1 MAPRTSA
8 CTKVLG
14 GPFLALPDC
23 VQAEAEQDQ
32 DGHRYQDGALLE
44 VSSQQEEYY
53 QYAEKG
59 DADGPAPLLGCFFI
73 KGADAVPL
81 ENQPY
86 HDRTC
91 TVEDE
96 GWSMQAIIN
105 DGDEYAESDP
115 DAGQGPV
122 FSAFF

>member
-1 MAPRTSA
+1 M
-8 CTKVLG
+8 
-14 GPFLALPDC
+14 
-23 VQAEAEQDQ
+23 QNQ
-32 DGHRYQDGALLE
+32 DGNRDQDGALLE
-44 VSSQQEEYY
+44 VGTQHEEYC
-53 QYAEKG
+53 QYPNKG
-59 DADGPAPLLGCFFI
+59 DADEPSPFLWCFFI

-91 TVEDE
+91 TIEDE